1 MFDEIRN
8 IKSNK
13 KDLKSFGLTIGI
25 VFLII
30 TGILFYV
37 EKNLSSI
44 FIYLAVLFI
53 FSGIIF
59 PIILKPLYFIW
70 MVFAVILGWIMTRV
84 ILSITYYFIITP
96 ITTLSKIFG
105 KDFLDLKKQA
115 INDSYWNA
123 RPKNNNDIKNYEKQF

>member
-37 EKNLSSI
+37 ENNLSSN
-44 FIYLAVLFI
+44 FIYLAIFFI

-70 MVFAVILGWIMTRV
+70 MMFAVILGWIMTRV

-96 ITTLSKIFG
+96 ITILSKIFG
-105 KDFLDLKKQA
+105 KDFLDIKKQA
-115 INDSYWNA
+115 INGSYWNA
-123 RPKNNNDIKNYEKQF
+123 RPKNNDIKNYEKQF